1 MAEQLE
7 NETLRLEMAV
17 RRVCEANG
25 RRKSVA
31 SIRRLVGENFENYG
45 PQEACASL
53 QNLGFEATFVNVS
66 QKQIELQE
74 LPLIA
79 FDKEQ
84 NPLVLIERKSDGSYV
99 VIRDKKAKNSEIISQ
114 KDFENIFSGY
124 IVSIR
129 KLSEFE

>member
-66 QKQIELQE
+66 QKQLELQE

-84 NPLVLIERKSDGSYV
+84 NP
-99 VIRDKKAKNSEIISQ
+99 
-114 KDFENIFSGY
+114 
-124 IVSIR
+124 
-129 KLSEFE
+129 

>member
-31 SIRRLVGENFENYG
+31 SIRRLVGENFETYG
-45 PQEACASL
+45 PKEACASL

-66 QKQIELQE
+66 QKQLELQE